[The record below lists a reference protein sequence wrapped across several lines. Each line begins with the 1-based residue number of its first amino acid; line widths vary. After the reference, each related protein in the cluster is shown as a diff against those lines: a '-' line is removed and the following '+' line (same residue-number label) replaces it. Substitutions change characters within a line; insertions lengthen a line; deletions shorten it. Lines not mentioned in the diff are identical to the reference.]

1 MTADATIVSLRSDT
15 AEAPAARRDAPRE
28 QPERPPREQ
37 PEQPP
42 REQTE
47 RPAETPSAPE
57 KAPQSPRRHW
67 VRLVSFAL
75 LPLVLIAGGYWYVTG
90 GQVMSMDDAY
100 VEADKVGISNDVS
113 GIVKEVDVTENQ
125 HVEAGRV
132 LYRLDDLPFRLALER
147 AEAQVGMVG
156 DSLNALKAN
165 YRDMQAQIKQAQYDI
180 ERIL

>member
-75 LPLVLIAGGYWYVTG
+75 LPLVLIAGGYWYQEWKCAT
-90 GQVMSMDDAY
+90 
-100 VEADKVGISNDVS
+100 
-113 GIVKEVDVTENQ
+113 
-125 HVEAGRV
+125 
-132 LYRLDDLPFRLALER
+132 
-147 AEAQVGMVG
+147 
-156 DSLNALKAN
+156 
-165 YRDMQAQIKQAQYDI
+165 
-180 ERIL
+180 